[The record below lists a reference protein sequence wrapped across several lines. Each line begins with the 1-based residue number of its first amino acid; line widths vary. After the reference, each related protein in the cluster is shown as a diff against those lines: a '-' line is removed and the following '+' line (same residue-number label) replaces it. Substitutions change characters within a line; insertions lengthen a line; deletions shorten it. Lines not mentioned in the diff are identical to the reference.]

1 MVSLTSEA
9 VKANQQDVMS
19 LYIAG
24 IPEGKK
30 LKNNSC
36 EIQNYISLGLGREEK
51 RKS

>member
-24 IPEGKK
+24 IPGGKK
-30 LKNNSC
+30 LKNNCC
-36 EIQNYISLGLGREEK
+36 EIQDYIVLGLLGFC
-51 RKS
+51 